1 MMAGRAQMPQPTM
14 GLGGMRAPTSSAS
27 SLASGVGIKTP
38 RPVRPIVGSAQAAQA
53 GQAAALPMP
62 IPRII
67 RQPVQPVEPVA
78 EVQPEPQMI
87 PEPQTP
93 VEKAIQETSAEAI
106 DEEITLETNIEDV
119 KTAILRPVHKL
130 EPKQTSS
137 TITPVA
143 AVLTPIVVEEIE
155 EVQETPVAEEIPEV
169 EDVEVIEQVEEIPV
183 VEEVEQQSAISDALD
198 TISSPIAAVTD
209 APVTTLE
216 PAVAES
222 LEVISAQPEAVSG
235 PPATMSGPP
244 ATMSG
249 PPATMSGPPAT
260 MSGPPATLNP
270 VTTLTPVSTA
280 TLNPVTTLTPVS
292 ESSEDE
298 DED

>member
-1 MMAGRAQMPQPTM
+1 
-14 GLGGMRAPTSSAS
+14 
-27 SLASGVGIKTP
+27 
-38 RPVRPIVGSAQAAQA
+38 
-53 GQAAALPMP
+53 
-62 IPRII
+62 
-67 RQPVQPVEPVA
+67 
-78 EVQPEPQMI
+78 MI

-106 DEEITLETNIEDV
+106 DEEITLETNLEDV

-130 EPKQTSS
+130 EPKQISS

-143 AVLTPIVVEEIE
+143 AVLKPIVVEEIE
-155 EVQETPVAEEIPEV
+155 EVDEVPVVEEIPEV
-169 EDVEVIEQVEEIPV
+169 QETPVVQEVEEAEP
-183 VEEVEQQSAISDALD
+183 QSAISDALE
-198 TISSPIAAVTD
+198 TISSPVANVKD

-222 LEVISAQPEAVSG
+222 LAVISAQPEEVSG